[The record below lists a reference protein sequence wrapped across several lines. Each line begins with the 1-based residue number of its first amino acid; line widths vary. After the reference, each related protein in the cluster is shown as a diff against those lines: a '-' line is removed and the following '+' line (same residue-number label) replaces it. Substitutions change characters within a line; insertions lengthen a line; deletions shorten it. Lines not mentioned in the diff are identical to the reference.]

1 MTININIDINIIKY
15 LLKKS
20 RNRNNSHRFQV
31 CLSSFIFLL
40 YCYHYL
46 HFALHYSVPGTRRLL
61 HYSVPGTR
69 RLLHFYWCSCYLIF
83 SFLCNVLQIVVCL
96 FSLGHC
102 IVCPSEDL
110 PLLITPLVSSN
121 FSYLYNKGI
130 YQQFIGAPFLYRQM

>member
-1 MTININIDINIIKY
+1 MFCFGKFLIIYFDLFIEYKV
-15 LLKKS
+15 LKQTFLTPLAHLYVVDMIWLKKNHWNDDKHQHWYQYNQIFTEKS

-46 HFALHYSVPGTRRLL
+46 HFALHYSVPETRRLL

-83 SFLCNVLQIVVCL
+83 SFLCNVL
-96 FSLGHC
+96 
-102 IVCPSEDL
+102 
-110 PLLITPLVSSN
+110 
-121 FSYLYNKGI
+121 
-130 YQQFIGAPFLYRQM
+130 